1 MPSFD
6 AVTLNHLYAMF
17 KGEPGTRKS
26 GSALSFPLPHYW
38 FSWDRKMDGLMI
50 PARNWGIDK
59 TKIDYDDYMDWN
71 PALKKLEGFRVN
83 CKYKTIIIDS
93 ITSCADAINRQ
104 TLKLKTGTSTKSGE
118 DKGKLIAGIPVNSIE
133 DFNAEESA
141 LKELV
146 SITKDIQ
153 SYHGL
158 NVILIAHVIQKD
170 QKNASGQV
178 THVSRTIVTAGK
190 GIAAKL
196 PAYCSEIYHFNIK
209 GGGFGSGGG
218 YSILT
223 KHTGDDFARS
233 SLDLDAEIVFNDD
246 PLYPKWI
253 RPAIDR
259 MQSADADGKKDGTNV
274 TQPNV
279 TPFTKN
285 S

>member
-1 MPSFD
+1 MPNLE
-6 AVTLNHLYAMF
+6 AVTLENLYSLF

-26 GSALSFPLPHYW
+26 GAALSYPGPQYW
-38 FSWDRKMDGLMI
+38 FSFDRKMDGLII
-50 PARNWGIDK
+50 PMRKWGINPKD
-59 TKIDYDDYMDWN
+59 IDYDDYMDWN

-104 TLKLKTGTSTKSGE
+104 TLRLKLGTNTKAGE
-118 DKGKLIAGIPVNSIE
+118 EKGKLIAGIPVNSIE

-153 SYHGL
+153 GHHKI
-158 NVILIAHVIQKD
+158 NIILIAHVIQKD

-190 GIAAKL
+190 GIAAKI
-196 PAYCSEIYHFNIK
+196 PAYCSEVYHFNIK
-209 GGGFGSGGG
+209 GGGLTGTGG

-223 KHTGDDFARS
+223 RHTGEDFARS
-233 SLDLDAEIVFNDD
+233 SLDLDSEIVFNDD
-246 PLYPKWI
+246 PLYSRWI

-259 MQSADADGKKDGTNV
+259 MRTVEQLTQT
-274 TQPNV
+274 TQPTTTNNN
-279 TPFTKN
+279 PFVAK
-285 S
+285 